1 MQYSTKQ
8 LVFYFTSTDY
18 SQSMNSREAIRNRL
32 IKYLIPVILLSVTF
46 NIPKFLEAKLVYR
59 PADPI
64 NSIVP
69 NSTDLNMTMS
79 TIAANTT
86 QKWIPMVRELYII
99 LIEFLFCAC
108 VCLIERF
115 LLLFLFF
122 SCFCDSEV
130 LRFKTFFQW
139 RLFLRLLW

>member
-1 MQYSTKQ
+1 
-8 LVFYFTSTDY
+8 
-18 SQSMNSREAIRNRL
+18 MNSREAIRNRL

-86 QKWIPMVRELYII
+86 QKWIPMVSFLY
-99 LIEFLFCAC
+99 LF
-108 VCLIERF
+108 
-115 LLLFLFF
+115 
-122 SCFCDSEV
+122 D
-130 LRFKTFFQW
+130 
-139 RLFLRLLW
+139 